1 MDGAKPTKSPC
12 PSGSKL
18 SKLYGELLLDPTVY
32 RHVMG
37 ALQLILSPYLARNFI
52 LSVVTKLILDLS
64 TTLSQSTLLVHAFS
78 FNYTMGSCKE
88 SVGVP

>member
-18 SKLYGELLLDPTVY
+18 SKLYGELLLDSIAY

-37 ALQLILSPYLARNFI
+37 ALQYPYSARNFI
-52 LSVVTKLILDLS
+52 LSVVTKLILDLYM
-64 TTLSQSTLLVHAFS
+64 TLNQSTLLVHAFS
-78 FNYTMGSCKE
+78 FIYTLGNCKE